1 MLLENLNTQKLLT
14 ITSVLG
20 ATGKADHYAFRGDLV
35 LKEGELREGSERDRK
50 PPEIV
55 IHQSVVLASAE
66 KFLFVSGLLYQ
77 LEQLPMFAEKYRDA
91 FNSDTIIIFYVENI
105 KQNLL
110 VEHQG
115 LTFKCVPYGDG
126 MIWNELLDLLYLE
139 KSDLKGLSAEEKVDT
154 VFDAAGSF
162 DIKTSP
168 ISFKEACSKTI
179 AVVKEA
185 GVGPV

>member
-1 MLLENLNTQKLLT
+1 MLLENLNKQKLLT

-20 ATGKADHYAFRGDLV
+20 ATGTADHYAFRGDLV

-55 IHQSVVLASAE
+55 IHQSVVLASSE
-66 KFLFVSGLLYQ
+66 KFLFVGGLLYR
-77 LEQLPMFAEKYRDA
+77 LEQLQLFVEKYRDA
-91 FNSDTIIIFYVENI
+91 LDQDTILIFYVENI
-105 KQNLL
+105 KQNLS
-110 VEHQG
+110 VEYQG

-139 KSDLKGLSAEEKVDT
+139 KSDLKGQSAEEKVET

-168 ISFKEACSKTI
+168 IVFEEACSNTI
-179 AVVKEA
+179 EVVKEV